1 MLYLQTVSFI
11 MFNVSPK
18 TVATNINDLCNKAS
32 AEQYHDARFSSSGDF
47 YIKTLQ
53 QNQHQG
59 YSG

>member
-1 MLYLQTVSFI
+1 
-11 MFNVSPK
+11 MFNVPPK
-18 TVATNINDLCNKAS
+18 TVPSNINDLCNKAS
-32 AEQYHDARFSSSGDF
+32 AEQYHDARFSSASGNF